1 MVDLL
6 HFCLCIGVK
15 GLGLR
20 RSFLTP
26 LFGIAG
32 AAARLE
38 FIENAGAWNTGHRVD
53 RAESACNDPS

>member
-1 MVDLL
+1 M
-6 HFCLCIGVK
+6 
-15 GLGLR
+15 
-20 RSFLTP
+20 TA